1 MTNRQ
6 KQRRRR
12 ANAEKIRE
20 RKIDEFND
28 RQLGKIKSANINISS
43 TSHFPLC
50 ESFENS
56 FSLGDEASNYID
68 PAYDLGIS
76 PASNSHSSAPG
87 PSFAKMLS
95 STPELGWPTLPI
107 AAVPEKPQKLIQ
119 VTGGK
124 TSNLRYI
131 TTKTLDSSDIDED
144 EDLLAEYQYSKT
156 STIKNDFSHAIAQ
169 AFEKVNSSSS
179 TASGVQQLPNTSGKK
194 KKNKKTLLFATGMT
208 FNGK

>member
-1 MTNRQ
+1 MANRQ

-56 FSLGDEASNYID
+56 FSLGDEASNYNES
-68 PAYDLGIS
+68 AYDLNIS
-76 PASNSHSSAPG
+76 PASNSNSSAPG

-95 STPELGWPTLPI
+95 STPEVGWPTLPT

-124 TSNLRYI
+124 SSNFRFN

-169 AFEKVNSSSS
+169 AFEKVNSSS
-179 TASGVQQLPNTSGKK
+179 TAGGVQPLPNAGGKK